1 MHCHLAGQQRL
12 AAKYEAAQREAQ
24 RRAEAERKL
33 FVTTAGPVQLLR
45 QPARVLLA
53 PEQPPPIPMQQQ
65 LDLHGLR
72 REDAREALSAFIR
85 ETHRRGP
92 AARADEGGTGAVM
105 VLLKPLS

>member
-1 MHCHLAGQQRL
+1 
-12 AAKYEAAQREAQ
+12 
-24 RRAEAERKL
+24 
-33 FVTTAGPVQLLR
+33 
-45 QPARVLLA
+45 
-53 PEQPPPIPMQQQ
+53 MQQQ